1 MAGKLHVD
9 YASYGGGALAKMAI
23 APETKLAKAY
33 AEGWR
38 GAVVQLG
45 GDPVTQAA
53 YTSGAADKAGGKPV
67 THTAP

>member
-1 MAGKLHVD
+1 MAGKLHID
-9 YASYGGGALAKMAI
+9 FASYGAGALAKMAI

-38 GAVVQLG
+38 GAPAQLS
-45 GDPVTQAA
+45 GDPATQAA
-53 YTSGAADKAGGKPV
+53 YASGVADKAGGKPV